1 MKKKE
6 LMKRLS
12 AIAMA
17 AMMTVTMIPSNAFA
31 ADIDFSDGG
40 QETIEVQADTDEEAD
55 AGFSAQN
62 EESENAENLTIGDA
76 SQDEISDTE
85 VFSVEEDENA
95 SDSDDIAAFS
105 DAESDTDS
113 DAEAKAAAEAWLKE
127 NYVNDDDA
135 AAKKIITNGGTGV
148 VKSNE
153 GKTYTIGLKTNGN
166 GSDITSIGFRK
177 LTKPYLSG
185 WYFDEAASEW
195 LNVKT
200 TPSNTRS
207 VSMKERPTA
216 AQGDQSFNATLRLFA
231 TGTAASVINDEAAAD
246 AAALAEQ
253 EFTITIKAA
262 EPNYTM
268 TVKVVDADDNSDL
281 TTDGKTT
288 VKLEKNWTAVSP
300 ETDGS
305 YKMEKGA
312 EYTLTV
318 TRDGYI
324 DYKDSYFTFNPEE
337 ENTVKTVQL
346 KKKIIRNISFN
357 VTDKATRNPIT
368 GSAVKVYKDGDWN
381 SIKAEDD
388 GSYKLV
394 NGVTYNY
401 TIEATNYKTVNS
413 SITPDANKTIDIQME
428 KDISKYNVTFKPVDF
443 KGADIANAK
452 ISVTYEE
459 EDDYGYGDTETIAV
473 TPKDGVYTLDK
484 NTTYDYTI
492 EADGYKKVTGSYKPS
507 GDEENITVPVLMGAA
522 NVSEADQATVEAV
535 KKQFGKEYTLRPKFA
550 SCKNICDF
558 VKTKIAKYDIAGA
571 SDVNVYVASTDTPDV
586 IATGG
591 TINYNKADTPSSS
604 LSGINSTNVSLVYIF
619 ELNGAFVKSGESRAT
634 IGWDCDHYNA
644 KMSAEKDAL
653 TWDTIKGDNTDI
665 GDVKSALTLPQCM
678 TNSARTAWSEITW
691 SSSEPDVISLKEP
704 EINAII
710 NPVTGEI
717 HAPAVDTEVT
727 LTAIFT
733 ANDTLLNSNVESVND
748 FATYRKTFT
757 VTVKG
762 TGETGA
768 TEEELQKILNK
779 YYTAD
784 RIIDFNT
791 KEAIDLSNCKSDLQ
805 LPRYTRIKDENQN
818 YVFENKE
825 ITVTSDTDAIQI
837 NGYAAYLDRFT
848 SDNDVAGHLTVTFTR
863 GGVSVSKQIA
873 VTIKAITDAEK
884 QAELDMMKAAKDN
897 YFAGINDGQN
907 ADKDSVKE
915 NLHAFQEM
923 ILDENGQ
930 PKWIYN
936 VDNKTGEG
944 IVADDQFDDPWIME
958 GAGYN
963 KFKSSNN
970 AVITHENLL
979 VTRREDDT
987 QIKISSVLSSERYGK
1002 FAEKHPENEFLKQ
1015 VYKQP
1020 VEVVVTVKGT
1030 KEALASLPERI
1041 TEAKELAA
1049 GIVEGTEPGQ
1059 YKEGTKAAI
1068 EAAIKEAE
1076 DANAQTEEAASAV
1089 LLKLNEAV
1097 KAAKDAQNVTTAT
1110 ITVRSYETAEADAEI
1125 RTFEV
1130 TSGDAEK
1137 YGYEKPEA
1145 KRNQVTITDALYK
1158 LHAEMY
1164 GEQFAENPEAYLEIG
1179 GNGWINRIFKIQ
1191 GAAVGTLVNNRFG
1204 GTTNEEV
1211 LKNGDEL
1218 GVFLLADTAKYSD
1231 KYLYFQ
1237 NVPEKVVTEQAFTIN
1252 FRDTDMWGTDEAAAG
1267 CTVEMK
1273 NLDTNKTTEAI
1284 TDKDGNVT
1292 LSADQAGS
1300 YQITVTKTPYTYF
1313 VAPTAVVQVEAHSH
1327 NFVWNTTAKATV
1339 FAPEKQQGTCA
1350 VCGKTTTRDYGTKL
1364 AATIKLNAKSIKLQ
1378 KKQTTKKIK
1387 VTMANGDS
1395 IKSWKSS
1402 NKKIVT
1408 VNKKGVIKAGKK
1420 NGTAKITVTLAS
1432 GKKATLKVKVQSP
1445 RVNTT
1450 KIKGLKSKVSLKKGE
1465 KLTLKPAI
1473 SPLTSQDKVTYTS
1486 SNKKVAT
1493 VSKKGVITAKKKGTV
1508 KITVKSGKKSYT
1520 VKVKVK

>member
-6 LMKRLS
+6 LMKRMS
-12 AIAMA
+12 AVAMA

-40 QETIEVQADTDEEAD
+40 QDAIEVQADTDEEAD
-55 AGFSAQN
+55 AELSVQN
-62 EESENAENLTIGDA
+62 EESADAENLTIGDA

-85 VFSVEEDENA
+85 VFSVEEDENV

-105 DAESDTDS
+105 DAESDTYS
-113 DAEAKAAAEAWLKE
+113 DAEAKAAAKKWLEE
-127 NYVNDDDA
+127 NYISGSKKLISNG
-135 AAKKIITNGGTGV
+135 AKSADGLSYTMDL
-148 VKSNE
+148 KSSR
-153 GKTYTIGLKTNGN
+153 
-166 GSDITSIGFRK
+166 GSNITSIAFSKFTGGKYF
-177 LTKPYLSG
+177 PYISG
-185 WYFDEAASEW
+185 WYIDSSCEW
-195 LNVKT
+195 LKIDK
-200 TPSNTRS
+200 TPSKTGSISIVN
-207 VSMKERPTA
+207 RPTA
-216 AQGDQSFNATLRLFA
+216 AQGDQSFKAKLRVFA
-231 TGTAASVINDEAAAD
+231 DGTSADTINDEAAAD

-357 VTDKATRNPIT
+357 VTDKATGNPIT
-368 GSAVKVYKDGDWN
+368 GSAVTVIKDGDWN

-401 TIEATNYKTVNS
+401 TIEATNYRKVNG
-413 SITPDANKTIDIQME
+413 SITPDANKTIDIKME
-428 KDISKYNVTFKPVDF
+428 KDISEYQVTFKPVDF
-443 KGADIANAK
+443 KGTDIAGATLT
-452 ISVTYEE
+452 VTYEE
-459 EDDYGYGDTETIAV
+459 EDDYGDPEPV
-473 TPKDGVYTLDK
+473 TVIPENGVYTLDK
-484 NTTYDYTI
+484 NTTYTYTVK
-492 EADGYKKVTGSYKPS
+492 ADGYKDVTGTYKPS
-507 GDEENITVPVLMGAA
+507 GDEETIVVPVLMGAA
-522 NVSEADQATVEAV
+522 DVSADDQATVDAV
-535 KKQFGKEYTLRPKFA
+535 KTQFDKDYTLRPNYA
-550 SCKNICDF
+550 QDKNICEF
-558 VKTKIAKYDIAGA
+558 VKNKISKYNVANADK
-571 SDVNVYVASTDTPDV
+571 VNVYVASTEMPDV
-586 IATGG
+586 VAADG
-591 TINYNKADTPSSS
+591 TIHYIKADT
-604 LSGINSTNVSLVYIF
+604 LNTVTKINSKNVSLVYIF
-619 ELNGAFVKSGESRAT
+619 ELNGAYVKSESSTAT
-634 IGWDCDHYNA
+634 IGWDREHFNS
-644 KMSAEKDAL
+644 KMSGEKDVL
-653 TWDTIKGDNTDI
+653 TWDKIKGENTDSA
-665 GDVKSALTLPQCM
+665 DVKTYLTLPRCLS
-678 TNSARTAWSEITW
+678 TNANGAWSEISWT
-691 SSSEPDVISLKEP
+691 SSNEKVISIEK
-704 EINAII
+704 
-710 NPVTGEI
+710 TGWDSLIDPKKGVI
-717 HAPAVDTEVT
+717 HIPSVDTEVT
-727 LTAIFT
+727 LTATFV
-733 ANDTLLNSNVESVND
+733 ANDNVINTRVEKVAD
-748 FATYRKTFT
+748 FTTYTKTFT

-762 TGETGA
+762 NGETGA
-768 TEEELQKILNK
+768 TEAELQSILNK

-784 RIIDFNT
+784 QISDLNT
-791 KEAIDLSNCKSDLQ
+791 KVAVDLTNCKSDLQ
-805 LPRYTRIKDENQN
+805 LPRYTRIKDDKDE
-818 YVFENKE
+818 YVFNNKE

-848 SDNDVAGHLTVTFTR
+848 SDKDVTGNLIVTFTR
-863 GGVSVSKQIA
+863 DDVSVSKNIS

-907 ADKDSVKE
+907 ADKDSVKK

-944 IVADDQFDDPWIME
+944 IVADEQFDDPWIME

-963 KFKSSNN
+963 KFKSSNS

-1002 FAEKHPENEFLKQ
+1002 FAEKHPENEFLQQ

-1030 KEALASLPERI
+1030 KEALASLPDRI
-1041 TEAKELAA
+1041 KEAKEFAA
-1049 GIVEGTEPGQ
+1049 NIVEGTEPGQ
-1059 YKEGTKAAI
+1059 YKEGTKAAL

-1076 DANAQTEEAASAV
+1076 DANATTEEGAAKV
-1089 LLKLNEAV
+1089 LLKLNEAI
-1097 KAAKDAQNVTTAT
+1097 KEAKDAQNVNTAT
-1110 ITVRSYETAEADAEI
+1110 ITVRTHLASDPNGEL
-1125 RTFEV
+1125 RTVEV
-1130 TSGDAEK
+1130 TSNDAAK
-1137 YGYEKPEA
+1137 YGYEKPETV
-1145 KRNQVTITDALYK
+1145 RNQVTITDALYK

-1450 KIKGLKSKVSLKKGE
+1450 KIKGLKSKVTLKKGE

>member
-6 LMKRLS
+6 LMKRMS
-12 AIAMA
+12 AVAMA

-31 ADIDFSDGG
+31 ADIEFSDGG
-40 QETIEVQADTDEEAD
+40 QDAIEVQADTDEEAD
-55 AGFSAQN
+55 AELSVQN
-62 EESENAENLTIGDA
+62 EESDDAENLTIGDA

-105 DAESDTDS
+105 DAESDTAS
-113 DAEAKAAAEAWLKE
+113 DAEAKAAAKKWLEE
-127 NYVNDDDA
+127 NYISGSKKLISNG
-135 AAKKIITNGGTGV
+135 AKSADGLSYTMDL
-148 VKSNE
+148 KSSR
-153 GKTYTIGLKTNGN
+153 
-166 GSDITSIGFRK
+166 GSNITSIAFSRFTGGKYF
-177 LTKPYLSG
+177 PYISG
-185 WYFDEAASEW
+185 WYIDSSCEW
-195 LNVKT
+195 LKIDK
-200 TPSNTRS
+200 TPSKTGSISIVN
-207 VSMKERPTA
+207 RPTA
-216 AQGDQSFNATLRLFA
+216 AQGDQSFKAKLRVFA
-231 TGTAASVINDEAAAD
+231 DGTSADTINDEAAAD

-401 TIEATNYKTVNS
+401 TIEATNYKTVNG

-535 KKQFGKEYTLRPKFA
+535 KKQFDKEYTLRPKFA

-1059 YKEGTKAAI
+1059 YKEGTKAAL

-1164 GEQFAENPEAYLEIG
+1164 GEQFAKNPEAYLEIG
-1179 GNGWINRIFKIQ
+1179 SNGWINRIFKIQ

-1204 GTTNEEV
+1204 GTTNEKV

-1218 GVFLLADTAKYSD
+1218 GVFLYKDTTRWSD
-1231 KYLYFQ
+1231 MYLYFE
-1237 NVPEKVVTEQAFTIN
+1237 NVPEKVVTEKLFTV
-1252 FRDTDMWGTDEAAAG
+1252 TVKAAAYEG
-1267 CTVEMK
+1267 DKPVSACIVEMK
-1273 NLDTNKTTEAI
+1273 NQDTGKTITAV
-1284 TDKDGNVT
+1284 TDKNGKVI
-1292 LSADQAGS
+1292 LSADQAGT
-1300 YQITVTKTPYTYF
+1300 YQLTVTKASYDYF
-1313 VAPTAVVQVEAHSH
+1313 IAPKATVQVEAHSH

-1450 KIKGLKSKVSLKKGE
+1450 KIKGLKSKVTLKKGE

-1473 SPLTSQDKVTYTS
+1473 RPLTSQDKVTYTS

>member
-6 LMKRLS
+6 LMKRMS
-12 AIAMA
+12 AVAMA

-31 ADIDFSDGG
+31 ADIEFSDGG
-40 QETIEVQADTDEEAD
+40 QDAIEVQADTDEEAD
-55 AGFSAQN
+55 AELSVQN
-62 EESENAENLTIGDA
+62 EESDDAENLTIGDA

-105 DAESDTDS
+105 DAESDTAS
-113 DAEAKAAAEAWLKE
+113 DAEAKAAAKKWLEE
-127 NYVNDDDA
+127 NYISGSKKLISNG
-135 AAKKIITNGGTGV
+135 AKSADGLSYTMDL
-148 VKSNE
+148 KSSR
-153 GKTYTIGLKTNGN
+153 
-166 GSDITSIGFRK
+166 GSNITSIAFSRFTGGKYF
-177 LTKPYLSG
+177 PYISG
-185 WYFDEAASEW
+185 WYIDSSCEW
-195 LNVKT
+195 LKIDK
-200 TPSNTRS
+200 TPSKTGSISIVN
-207 VSMKERPTA
+207 RPTA
-216 AQGDQSFNATLRLFA
+216 AQGDQSFKAKLRVFA
-231 TGTAASVINDEAAAD
+231 DGTSADTINDEAAAD

-268 TVKVVDADDNSDL
+268 TVKVVDADDNTIDL
-281 TTDGKTT
+281 TADATIELIDENWDKIS
-288 VKLEKNWTAVSP
+288 LE
-300 ETDGS
+300 DGS
-305 YKMEKGA
+305 YKMKKGVK
-312 EYTLTV
+312 YTLTV
-318 TRDGYI
+318 TRDGYL
-324 DYKDSYFTFNPEE
+324 DYKDSYFTFDPTE
-337 ENTVKTVQL
+337 ENTVRTVQL
-346 KKKIIRNISFN
+346 QKKIIRNISFN
-357 VTDKATRNPIT
+357 VTDKATGNPIT
-368 GSAVKVYKDGDWN
+368 GSTVTVKKAGDYLN
-381 SIKAEDD
+381 TIKAEAD

-401 TIEATNYKTVNS
+401 TIDATNYKTVNG
-413 SITPDANKTIDIQME
+413 SITPDTDKAVDITME

-459 EDDYGYGDTETIAV
+459 EDDYGYGGTETI

-492 EADGYKKVTGSYKPS
+492 EAKGYKKATGSYKPS
-507 GDEENITVPVLMGAA
+507 GDEENITVPVLMGAT

-535 KKQFGKEYTLRPKFA
+535 KKQFEKEYTLRPKFV
-550 SCKNICDF
+550 SCKNIREY
-558 VKTKIAKYDIAGA
+558 VKSKIEKYNIEGA
-571 SDVNVYVASTDTPDV
+571 SGVNVYVASTDTPDV
-586 IATGG
+586 IAADG
-591 TINYNKADTPSSS
+591 TINYNKADTPNSSF
-604 LSGINSTNVSLVYIF
+604 SGINSTNVSLVYIF
-619 ELNGAFVKSGESRAT
+619 ELNGAFVKSEERRAT

-644 KMSAEKDAL
+644 KMSAEKDTL
-653 TWDTIKGDNTDI
+653 TWDTIKGENTDSS
-665 GDVKSALTLPQCM
+665 DVKSALTLPQCI
-678 TNSARTAWSEITW
+678 TGNARTAWSEIAW
-691 SSSEPDVISLKEP
+691 SSSAPDVISLQKP
-704 EINAII
+704 DIDAINH
-710 NPVTGEI
+710 PMTGTV
-717 HAPAVDTEVT
+717 HAPTVDTEVT
-727 LTAIFT
+727 LTATFT
-733 ANDTLLNSNVESVND
+733 ANDILLNSNVESVND
-748 FATYRKTFT
+748 FAAYTKTFT

-907 ADKDSVKE
+907 ADKDSVKK

-944 IVADDQFDDPWIME
+944 IVADAQFDDPWIME

-1030 KEALASLPERI
+1030 KEALASLPDRI
-1041 TEAKELAA
+1041 KEAKEFAA
-1049 GIVEGTEPGQ
+1049 NIVEGTEPGQ
-1059 YKEGTKAAI
+1059 YKEGTKAAL
-1068 EAAIKEAE
+1068 EAAIAEAE
-1076 DANAQTEEAASAV
+1076 AANATTEEGAAKV
-1089 LLKLNEAV
+1089 LLKLNEAI
-1097 KAAKDAQNVTTAT
+1097 KEAKDAQNVNTAT
-1110 ITVRSYETAEADAEI
+1110 ITVRTHLASDPNGEL
-1125 RTFEV
+1125 RTVEV
-1130 TSGDAEK
+1130 TSKDAEK
-1137 YGYEKPEA
+1137 YGYEKPETV
-1145 KRNQVTITDALYK
+1145 RNQVTITDALYK

>member
-6 LMKRLS
+6 LMKRMS
-12 AIAMA
+12 AVAMA

-31 ADIDFSDGG
+31 ADIEFSDGG
-40 QETIEVQADTDEEAD
+40 QDAIEVQADTDEEAD
-55 AGFSAQN
+55 AELSVQN
-62 EESENAENLTIGDA
+62 EESDDAENLTIGDA

-105 DAESDTDS
+105 DAESDTAS
-113 DAEAKAAAEAWLKE
+113 DAEAKAAAKKWLEE
-127 NYVNDDDA
+127 NYISGSKKLISNG
-135 AAKKIITNGGTGV
+135 AKSADGLSYTMDL
-148 VKSNE
+148 KSSR
-153 GKTYTIGLKTNGN
+153 
-166 GSDITSIGFRK
+166 GSNITSIAFSRFTGGKYF
-177 LTKPYLSG
+177 PYISG
-185 WYFDEAASEW
+185 WYIDSSCEW
-195 LNVKT
+195 LKIDK
-200 TPSNTRS
+200 TPSKTGSISIVN
-207 VSMKERPTA
+207 RPTA
-216 AQGDQSFNATLRLFA
+216 AQGDQSFKAKLRVFA
-231 TGTAASVINDEAAAD
+231 DGTSADTINDEAAAD

-268 TVKVVDADDNSDL
+268 TVKVVDADDNTIDL
-281 TTDGKTT
+281 TADATIELIDENWDKIS
-288 VKLEKNWTAVSP
+288 LE
-300 ETDGS
+300 DGS
-305 YKMEKGA
+305 YKMKKGVK
-312 EYTLTV
+312 YTLTV
-318 TRDGYI
+318 TRDGYL
-324 DYKDSYFTFNPEE
+324 DYKDSYFTFDPTE
-337 ENTVKTVQL
+337 ENTVRTVQL
-346 KKKIIRNISFN
+346 QKKIIRNISFN
-357 VTDKATRNPIT
+357 VTDKATGNPIT
-368 GSAVKVYKDGDWN
+368 GSTVTVKKAGDYLN
-381 SIKAEDD
+381 TIKAEAD

-401 TIEATNYKTVNS
+401 TIDATNYKTVNG
-413 SITPDANKTIDIQME
+413 SITPDTDKAVDITME

-459 EDDYGYGDTETIAV
+459 EDDYGYGGTETI

-492 EADGYKKVTGSYKPS
+492 EAKGYKKATGSYKPS
-507 GDEENITVPVLMGAA
+507 GDEENITVPVLMGAT

-535 KKQFGKEYTLRPKFA
+535 KKQFEKEYTLRPKFV
-550 SCKNICDF
+550 SCKNIREY
-558 VKTKIAKYDIAGA
+558 VKSKIEKYNIEGA
-571 SDVNVYVASTDTPDV
+571 SGVNVYVASTDTPDV
-586 IATGG
+586 IAADG

-619 ELNGAFVKSGESRAT
+619 ELNGAFVKSEERRAT

-644 KMSAEKDAL
+644 KMSAEKDTL
-653 TWDTIKGDNTDI
+653 TWDTIKGENTDSS
-665 GDVKSALTLPQCM
+665 DVKSALTLPQCI
-678 TNSARTAWSEITW
+678 TGNARTAWSEIAW
-691 SSSEPDVISLKEP
+691 SSSAPDVISLQKP
-704 EINAII
+704 DIDAINH
-710 NPVTGEI
+710 PMTGTV
-717 HAPAVDTEVT
+717 HAPTVDTEVT
-727 LTAIFT
+727 LTATFT
-733 ANDTLLNSNVESVND
+733 ANDILLNSNVESVND
-748 FATYRKTFT
+748 FAAYTKTFT

-944 IVADDQFDDPWIME
+944 IVADAQFDDPWIME

-1030 KEALASLPERI
+1030 KEALASLPDRI
-1041 TEAKELAA
+1041 KEAKEFAA
-1049 GIVEGTEPGQ
+1049 NIVEGTEPGQ
-1059 YKEGTKAAI
+1059 YKEGTKAAL
-1068 EAAIKEAE
+1068 EAAIAEAE
-1076 DANAQTEEAASAV
+1076 AANATTEEGAAKV
-1089 LLKLNEAV
+1089 LLKLNEAI
-1097 KAAKDAQNVTTAT
+1097 KEAKDAQNVNTAT
-1110 ITVRSYETAEADAEI
+1110 ITVRTHLASDPNGEL
-1125 RTFEV
+1125 RTVEV
-1130 TSGDAEK
+1130 TSKDAEK
-1137 YGYEKPEA
+1137 YGYEKPETV
-1145 KRNQVTITDALYK
+1145 RNQVTITDALYK

>member
-6 LMKRLS
+6 LMKRMS
-12 AIAMA
+12 AVAMA

-31 ADIDFSDGG
+31 ADIEFSDGG
-40 QETIEVQADTDEEAD
+40 QDAIEVQADTDEEAD
-55 AGFSAQN
+55 AELSVQN
-62 EESENAENLTIGDA
+62 EESDDAENLTIGDA

-105 DAESDTDS
+105 DAESDTAS
-113 DAEAKAAAEAWLKE
+113 DAEAKAAAKKWLEE
-127 NYVNDDDA
+127 NYISGSKKLISNG
-135 AAKKIITNGGTGV
+135 AKSADGLSYTMDL
-148 VKSNE
+148 KSSR
-153 GKTYTIGLKTNGN
+153 
-166 GSDITSIGFRK
+166 GSNITSIAFSRFTGGKYF
-177 LTKPYLSG
+177 PYISG
-185 WYFDEAASEW
+185 WYIDSSCEW
-195 LNVKT
+195 LKIDK
-200 TPSNTRS
+200 TPSKTGSISIVN
-207 VSMKERPTA
+207 RPTA
-216 AQGDQSFNATLRLFA
+216 AQGDQSFKAKLRVFA
-231 TGTAASVINDEAAAD
+231 DGTSADTINDEAAAD

-268 TVKVVDADDNSDL
+268 TVKVVDADDNTIDL
-281 TTDGKTT
+281 TADATIELIDENWDKIS
-288 VKLEKNWTAVSP
+288 LE
-300 ETDGS
+300 DGS
-305 YKMEKGA
+305 YKMKKGVK
-312 EYTLTV
+312 YTLTV
-318 TRDGYI
+318 TRDGYL
-324 DYKDSYFTFNPEE
+324 DYKDSYFTFDPTE
-337 ENTVKTVQL
+337 ENTVRTVQL
-346 KKKIIRNISFN
+346 QKKIIRNISFN
-357 VTDKATRNPIT
+357 VTDKATGNPIT
-368 GSAVKVYKDGDWN
+368 GSTVTVKKAGDYLN
-381 SIKAEDD
+381 TIKAEAD

-401 TIEATNYKTVNS
+401 TIDATNYKTVNG
-413 SITPDANKTIDIQME
+413 SITPDTDKAVDITME

-459 EDDYGYGDTETIAV
+459 EDDYGYGGTETI

-492 EADGYKKVTGSYKPS
+492 EAKGYKKATGSYKPS
-507 GDEENITVPVLMGAA
+507 GDEENITVPVLMGAT

-535 KKQFGKEYTLRPKFA
+535 KKQFEKEYTLRPKFV
-550 SCKNICDF
+550 SCKNIREY
-558 VKTKIAKYDIAGA
+558 VKSKIEKYNIEGA
-571 SDVNVYVASTDTPDV
+571 SGVNVYVASTDTPDV
-586 IATGG
+586 IAADG
-591 TINYNKADTPSSS
+591 TINYNKADTPNSSF
-604 LSGINSTNVSLVYIF
+604 SGINSTNVSLVYIF
-619 ELNGAFVKSGESRAT
+619 ELNGAFVKSEERRAT

-644 KMSAEKDAL
+644 KMSAEKDTL
-653 TWDTIKGDNTDI
+653 TWDTIKGENTDSS
-665 GDVKSALTLPQCM
+665 DVKSALTLPQCI
-678 TNSARTAWSEITW
+678 TGNARTAWSEIAW
-691 SSSEPDVISLKEP
+691 SSSAPDVISLQKP
-704 EINAII
+704 DIDAINH
-710 NPVTGEI
+710 PMTGTV
-717 HAPAVDTEVT
+717 HAPTVDTEVT
-727 LTAIFT
+727 LTATFT
-733 ANDTLLNSNVESVND
+733 ANDILLNSNVESVND
-748 FATYRKTFT
+748 FAAYTKTFT

-944 IVADDQFDDPWIME
+944 IVADAQFDDPWIME

-1030 KEALASLPERI
+1030 KEALASLPDRI
-1041 TEAKELAA
+1041 KEAKEFAA
-1049 GIVEGTEPGQ
+1049 NIVEGTEPGQ
-1059 YKEGTKAAI
+1059 YKEGTKAAL
-1068 EAAIKEAE
+1068 EAAIAEAE
-1076 DANAQTEEAASAV
+1076 AANATTEEGAAKV
-1089 LLKLNEAV
+1089 LLKLNEAI
-1097 KAAKDAQNVTTAT
+1097 KEAKDAQNVNTAT
-1110 ITVRSYETAEADAEI
+1110 ITVRTHLASDPNGEL
-1125 RTFEV
+1125 RTVEV
-1130 TSGDAEK
+1130 TSKDAEK
-1137 YGYEKPEA
+1137 YGYEKPETV
-1145 KRNQVTITDALYK
+1145 RNQVTITDALYK

>member
-6 LMKRLS
+6 LMKRMS
-12 AIAMA
+12 AVAMA

-40 QETIEVQADTDEEAD
+40 QDAIEVQADTDEEAD
-55 AGFSAQN
+55 AELSVQN
-62 EESENAENLTIGDA
+62 EESDDAENLTIGDA

-113 DAEAKAAAEAWLKE
+113 DAEAKAAAKKWLEE
-127 NYVNDDDA
+127 NYISGSKKLISNG
-135 AAKKIITNGGTGV
+135 AKSADGLSYTMDL
-148 VKSNE
+148 KSSR
-153 GKTYTIGLKTNGN
+153 
-166 GSDITSIGFRK
+166 GSNITSIAFSRFTGGKYF
-177 LTKPYLSG
+177 PYISG
-185 WYFDEAASEW
+185 WYIDSSCEW
-195 LNVKT
+195 LKIDK
-200 TPSNTRS
+200 TPSKTGSISIVN
-207 VSMKERPTA
+207 RPTA
-216 AQGDQSFNATLRLFA
+216 AQGDQSFKAKLRVFA
-231 TGTAASVINDEAAAD
+231 DGTSADTINDEAAAA

-324 DYKDSYFTFNPEE
+324 DYKDSYFTFDPTE
-337 ENTVKTVQL
+337 ENTVRTVQL
-346 KKKIIRNISFN
+346 QKKIIRNISFN
-357 VTDKATRNPIT
+357 VTDKATGNPIT
-368 GSAVKVYKDGDWN
+368 GSAVTVIKDGDWN

-401 TIEATNYKTVNS
+401 TIEATNYKKVNG
-413 SITPDANKTIDIQME
+413 SITPDANKTIDIKME
-428 KDISKYNVTFKPVDF
+428 KDISEYQVTFKPVDF
-443 KGADIANAK
+443 KGADIAGATLT
-452 ISVTYEE
+452 VTYEE
-459 EDDYGYGDTETIAV
+459 EDDYGDPEPV
-473 TPKDGVYTLDK
+473 TVIPENGVYTLDK
-484 NTTYDYTI
+484 NTTYTYTVK
-492 EADGYKKVTGSYKPS
+492 ADGYKKVTGSYKPS

-535 KKQFGKEYTLRPKFA
+535 KKQFDKEYTLRPKFA
-550 SCKNICDF
+550 SCKNIRDF
-558 VKTKIAKYDIAGA
+558 VKTKIAKYDIAGV

-586 IATGG
+586 IATDG
-591 TINYNKADTPSSS
+591 TINYNKADTPN
-604 LSGINSTNVSLVYIF
+604 LSFSGVNSTNVSLVYIF

-653 TWDTIKGDNTDI
+653 TWDTIKGENTDSS
-665 GDVKSALTLPQCM
+665 DVKSALTLPQCI
-678 TNSARTAWSEITW
+678 TGNARTAWSEITW

-848 SDNDVAGHLTVTFTR
+848 SDNDVTGHLTVTFTR

-1002 FAEKHPENEFLKQ
+1002 FAEKHPENEFLQQ

-1030 KEALASLPERI
+1030 KEALASLPDRI
-1041 TEAKELAA
+1041 KEAKEFAA
-1049 GIVEGTEPGQ
+1049 NIVEGTEPGQ
-1059 YKEGTKAAI
+1059 YKEGTKAAL

-1076 DANAQTEEAASAV
+1076 DANATTEEGAAKV
-1089 LLKLNEAV
+1089 LLKLNEAI
-1097 KAAKDAQNVTTAT
+1097 KEAKDAQNVNTAT
-1110 ITVRSYETAEADAEI
+1110 ITVRTHLASDPNGEL
-1125 RTFEV
+1125 RTVEV
-1130 TSGDAEK
+1130 TSNDAAK
-1137 YGYEKPEA
+1137 YGYEKPETV
-1145 KRNQVTITDALYK
+1145 RNQVTITDALYK

-1420 NGTAKITVTLAS
+1420 NGTARITVTLAS
-1432 GKKATLKVKVQSP
+1432 GKKATLKVKVQSA

-1473 SPLTSQDKVTYTS
+1473 RPLTSQDKVTYTS

>member
-55 AGFSAQN
+55 AELSVQN
-62 EESENAENLTIGDA
+62 EESDDAENLTIGDA

-105 DAESDTDS
+105 DAESDTAS
-113 DAEAKAAAEAWLKE
+113 DAEAKAAAKKWLEE
-127 NYVNDDDA
+127 NYISGSKKLISNG
-135 AAKKIITNGGTGV
+135 AKSADGLSYTMDL
-148 VKSNE
+148 KSSR
-153 GKTYTIGLKTNGN
+153 
-166 GSDITSIGFRK
+166 GSNITSIAFSKFTGGKYF
-177 LTKPYLSG
+177 PYISG
-185 WYFDEAASEW
+185 WYIDSSCEW
-195 LNVKT
+195 LKIDK
-200 TPSNTRS
+200 TPSKTGSISIVN
-207 VSMKERPTA
+207 RPTA
-216 AQGDQSFNATLRLFA
+216 AQGDQSFKAKLRVFA
-231 TGTAASVINDEAAAD
+231 DGTSADTINDEAAAD

-357 VTDKATRNPIT
+357 VTDKATGNPIT
-368 GSAVKVYKDGDWN
+368 GSAVTVIKDGDWN

-401 TIEATNYKTVNS
+401 TIEATNYKKVNG
-413 SITPDANKTIDIQME
+413 SITPDANKTIDIKME
-428 KDISKYNVTFKPVDF
+428 KDISEYQVTFKPVDF
-443 KGADIANAK
+443 KGADIAGATLT
-452 ISVTYEE
+452 VTYEE
-459 EDDYGYGDTETIAV
+459 EDDYGDPEPV
-473 TPKDGVYTLDK
+473 TVIPENGVYTLDK
-484 NTTYDYTI
+484 NTTYTYTVK
-492 EADGYKKVTGSYKPS
+492 ADGYKDVTGTYKPS
-507 GDEENITVPVLMGAA
+507 GDEETIVVPVLMGAA
-522 NVSEADQATVEAV
+522 DVSADDQATVDAV
-535 KKQFGKEYTLRPKFA
+535 KTQFDKEYTLRPKFA
-550 SCKNICDF
+550 SCKNIRDF
-558 VKTKIAKYDIAGA
+558 VKTKIAKYDIAGV

-653 TWDTIKGDNTDI
+653 TWDTIKGENTDSS
-665 GDVKSALTLPQCM
+665 DVKSALTLPQCI
-678 TNSARTAWSEITW
+678 TGNARTAWSEITW

-784 RIIDFNT
+784 RIIDLNT

-805 LPRYTRIKDENQN
+805 LPRYTKIKDENQN

-848 SDNDVAGHLTVTFTR
+848 SDNDVTGHLTVTFTR

-1030 KEALASLPERI
+1030 KEALASLPDRI
-1041 TEAKELAA
+1041 KEAKEFAA
-1049 GIVEGTEPGQ
+1049 NIVEGTEPGQ
-1059 YKEGTKAAI
+1059 YKEGTKAAL
-1068 EAAIKEAE
+1068 EAAIAEAE
-1076 DANAQTEEAASAV
+1076 AANATTEEGAAKV
-1089 LLKLNEAV
+1089 LLKLNEAI
-1097 KAAKDAQNVTTAT
+1097 KEAKDAQNVNTAT
-1110 ITVRSYETAEADAEI
+1110 ITVRTHLASDPNGEL
-1125 RTFEV
+1125 RTVEV
-1130 TSGDAEK
+1130 TSKDAEK
-1137 YGYEKPEA
+1137 YGYEKPETV
-1145 KRNQVTITDALYK
+1145 RNQVTITDALYK

>member
-6 LMKRLS
+6 LMKRMS

-31 ADIDFSDGG
+31 ADMDFSDGG
-40 QETIEVQADTDEEAD
+40 QETIEVQADEEENAEI
-55 AGFSAQN
+55 SVQN
-62 EESENAENLTIGDA
+62 EESDDAENLTIGDA

-113 DAEAKAAAEAWLKE
+113 DAEAKAAAKKWLEE
-127 NYVNDDDA
+127 NYISGSKKLISNG
-135 AAKKIITNGGTGV
+135 AKSADGLSYTMDL
-148 VKSNE
+148 KSSR
-153 GKTYTIGLKTNGN
+153 
-166 GSDITSIGFRK
+166 GSNITSIAFSRFTGGKYF
-177 LTKPYLSG
+177 PYISG
-185 WYFDEAASEW
+185 WYIDSSCEW
-195 LNVKT
+195 LKIDK
-200 TPSNTRS
+200 TPSKTGSISIVN
-207 VSMKERPTA
+207 RPTA
-216 AQGDQSFNATLRLFA
+216 AQGDQSFKAKLRVFA
-231 TGTAASVINDEAAAD
+231 DGTSADTINDEAAAA

-324 DYKDSYFTFNPEE
+324 DYKDSYFTFDPTE
-337 ENTVKTVQL
+337 ENTVRTVQL
-346 KKKIIRNISFN
+346 QKKIIRNISFN
-357 VTDKATRNPIT
+357 VTDKATGNPIT
-368 GSAVKVYKDGDWN
+368 GSAVTVKKDGDWN

-401 TIEATNYKTVNS
+401 TIEATNYKTVNG

-459 EDDYGYGDTETIAV
+459 EDYFGDTDTITV
-473 TPKDGVYTLDK
+473 TAKDGVYTLDK

-492 EADGYKKVTGSYKPS
+492 EADGYKKATGSYQPS
-507 GDEENITVPVLMGAA
+507 GDEENITVPVLMGAE
-522 NVSEADQATVEAV
+522 NVSETDQATVEAV
-535 KKQFGKEYTLRPKFA
+535 KKQFDKEYTLRPKFA
-550 SCKNICDF
+550 SCKNIRDF
-558 VKTKIAKYDIAGA
+558 VKTKIAKYDIAGV

-586 IATGG
+586 IATDGI
-591 TINYNKADTPSSS
+591 INYNKADTPN
-604 LSGINSTNVSLVYIF
+604 LSFSGVNSTNVSLVYIF

-653 TWDTIKGDNTDI
+653 TWDTIKGENTDSS
-665 GDVKSALTLPQCM
+665 DVKSALTLPQCI
-678 TNSARTAWSEITW
+678 TGNARTAWSEITW

-784 RIIDFNT
+784 RIIDLNT

-848 SDNDVAGHLTVTFTR
+848 SDNDVTGHLTVTFTR

-907 ADKDSVKE
+907 VDKDSVKE

-963 KFKSSNN
+963 KFKSSNS

-987 QIKISSVLSSERYGK
+987 QIRISSVLSSERYGK
-1002 FAEKHPENEFLKQ
+1002 FAEKHPENEFLQQ

-1030 KEALASLPERI
+1030 KEALASLPDRI
-1041 TEAKELAA
+1041 KEAKEFAA
-1049 GIVEGTEPGQ
+1049 NIVEGTEPGQ
-1059 YKEGTKAAI
+1059 YKEGTKAAL

-1076 DANAQTEEAASAV
+1076 DANVTTEEGAAKV
-1089 LLKLNEAV
+1089 LLKLNEAI
-1097 KAAKDAQNVTTAT
+1097 KEAKDAQNVNTAT
-1110 ITVRSYETAEADAEI
+1110 ITVRTHLASDPNGEL
-1125 RTFEV
+1125 RTVEV
-1130 TSGDAEK
+1130 TSKDAEK
-1137 YGYEKPEA
+1137 YGYEKPETV
-1145 KRNQVTITDALYK
+1145 RNQVTITDALYK

-1164 GEQFAENPEAYLEIG
+1164 GEQFAENPEAYLEISSAG
-1179 GNGWINRIFKIQ
+1179 QISRIYKIQ
-1191 GAAVGTLVNNRFG
+1191 TTAVSTLVNNKFG
-1204 GTTNEEV
+1204 GAANDEI

-1218 GVFLLADTAKYSD
+1218 SVFMYTDTDKWSD
-1231 KYLYFQ
+1231 EYLYFQ
-1237 NVPEKVVTEQAFTIN
+1237 NVPEKVVTEKAFILALRAAN
-1252 FRDTDMWGTDEAAAG
+1252 VFGTDEAAAG

-1450 KIKGLKSKVSLKKGE
+1450 KIKGLKSKVILKKGE

>member
-6 LMKRLS
+6 LMKRMS
-12 AIAMA
+12 AVAMA

-40 QETIEVQADTDEEAD
+40 QDAIEVQADTDEEAD
-55 AGFSAQN
+55 AELSVQN
-62 EESENAENLTIGDA
+62 EESADAENLTIGDA

-85 VFSVEEDENA
+85 VFSVEEDENV

-113 DAEAKAAAEAWLKE
+113 DAEAKAAAKKWLEE
-127 NYVNDDDA
+127 NYISGSKKLISNG
-135 AAKKIITNGGTGV
+135 AKSADGLSYTMDL
-148 VKSNE
+148 KSSR
-153 GKTYTIGLKTNGN
+153 
-166 GSDITSIGFRK
+166 GSNITSIAFSKFTGGKYF
-177 LTKPYLSG
+177 PYISG
-185 WYFDEAASEW
+185 WYIDSSCEW
-195 LNVKT
+195 LKIDK
-200 TPSNTRS
+200 TPSKTGSISIVN
-207 VSMKERPTA
+207 RPTA
-216 AQGDQSFNATLRLFA
+216 AQGDQSFKAKLRVFA
-231 TGTAASVINDEAAAD
+231 DGTSADTINDEAAAD

-357 VTDKATRNPIT
+357 VTDKATGNPIT
-368 GSAVKVYKDGDWN
+368 GSAVTVIKDGDWN

-401 TIEATNYKTVNS
+401 TIEATNYRKVNG
-413 SITPDANKTIDIQME
+413 SITPDANKTIDIKME
-428 KDISKYNVTFKPVDF
+428 KDISEYQVTFKPVDF
-443 KGADIANAK
+443 KGADIAGATLT
-452 ISVTYEE
+452 VTYEE
-459 EDDYGYGDTETIAV
+459 EDDYGDPEPV
-473 TPKDGVYTLDK
+473 TVIPENGVYTLDK
-484 NTTYDYTI
+484 NTTYTYTVK
-492 EADGYKKVTGSYKPS
+492 ADGYKDVTGTYKPS
-507 GDEENITVPVLMGAA
+507 GDEETIVVPVLMGAA
-522 NVSEADQATVEAV
+522 DVSADDQATVDAV
-535 KKQFGKEYTLRPKFA
+535 KTQFDKEYTLRPKFA
-550 SCKNICDF
+550 SCKNIRDF
-558 VKTKIAKYDIAGA
+558 VKTKIAKYDIAGV

-586 IATGG
+586 IATDG
-591 TINYNKADTPSSS
+591 TINYNKADTPN
-604 LSGINSTNVSLVYIF
+604 LSFSGVNSTNVSLVYIF

-653 TWDTIKGDNTDI
+653 TWDTIKGENTDSN
-665 GDVKSALTLPQCM
+665 DVKSALTLPQCI
-678 TNSARTAWSEITW
+678 TGNARTAWSEITW

-848 SDNDVAGHLTVTFTR
+848 SDNDVTGHLTVTFTR

-873 VTIKAITDAEK
+873 VTVKAITDAEK
-884 QAELDMMKAAKDN
+884 QAELKMMQAAKEN

-907 ADKDSVKE
+907 TAKDSVIK
-915 NLHAFQEM
+915 NLHPFQEM
-923 ILDENGQ
+923 ILDENGN

-936 VDNKTGEG
+936 YDDRTGEG
-944 IVADDQFDDPWIME
+944 IIPDSQFTDTWIME

-963 KFKSSNN
+963 KFKSSNS

-1002 FAEKHPENEFLKQ
+1002 FAEKHPKNEFLQQ

-1030 KEALASLPERI
+1030 KEALASLPDRI
-1041 TEAKELAA
+1041 KEAKEFAA
-1049 GIVEGTEPGQ
+1049 NIVEGTEPGQ
-1059 YKEGTKAAI
+1059 YKEGTKAAL

-1164 GEQFAENPEAYLEIG
+1164 GEQFAKNPEAYLEIG
-1179 GNGWINRIFKIQ
+1179 SNGWINRIFKIQ

-1204 GTTNEEV
+1204 GTTNEKV

-1218 GVFLLADTAKYSD
+1218 GVFLYKDTTRWSD
-1231 KYLYFQ
+1231 MYLYFE
-1237 NVPEKVVTEQAFTIN
+1237 NVPEKVVTEKLFTV
-1252 FRDTDMWGTDEAAAG
+1252 TVKAAAYEG
-1267 CTVEMK
+1267 DKPVSACIVEMK
-1273 NLDTNKTTEAI
+1273 NQDTGKTITAV
-1284 TDKDGNVT
+1284 TDKNGKVI
-1292 LSADQAGS
+1292 LSADQAGT
-1300 YQITVTKTPYTYF
+1300 YQLTVTKASYDYF
-1313 VAPTAVVQVEAHSH
+1313 IAPKATVQVEAHSH

-1450 KIKGLKSKVSLKKGE
+1450 KIKGLKSKVTLKKGE

>member
-6 LMKRLS
+6 LMKRMS
-12 AIAMA
+12 AVAMA

-31 ADIDFSDGG
+31 ADIEFSDGG
-40 QETIEVQADTDEEAD
+40 QDAIEVQADTDEEAD
-55 AGFSAQN
+55 AELSVQN
-62 EESENAENLTIGDA
+62 EESDDAENLTIGDA

-113 DAEAKAAAEAWLKE
+113 DAEAKAAAKKWLEE
-127 NYVNDDDA
+127 NYISGSKKLISNG
-135 AAKKIITNGGTGV
+135 AKSADGLSYTMDL
-148 VKSNE
+148 KSSR
-153 GKTYTIGLKTNGN
+153 
-166 GSDITSIGFRK
+166 GSNITSIAFSRFTGGKYF
-177 LTKPYLSG
+177 PYISG
-185 WYFDEAASEW
+185 WYIDSSCEW
-195 LNVKT
+195 LKIDK
-200 TPSNTRS
+200 TPSKTGSISIVN
-207 VSMKERPTA
+207 RPTA
-216 AQGDQSFNATLRLFA
+216 AQGDQSFKAKLRVFA
-231 TGTAASVINDEAAAD
+231 DGTSADTINDEKAAAE
-246 AAALAEQ
+246 AALAEQ

-324 DYKDSYFTFNPEE
+324 DYKDSYFTFDPTE
-337 ENTVKTVQL
+337 ENTVRTVQL
-346 KKKIIRNISFN
+346 QKKIIRNIRFN
-357 VTDKATRNPIT
+357 VTDKATGNPIT
-368 GSAVKVYKDGDWN
+368 GSTVTVKKDGDWN

-401 TIEATNYKTVNS
+401 TIEATNYKTVNG

-459 EDDYGYGDTETIAV
+459 EDDYGYGGTETI
-473 TPKDGVYTLDK
+473 TPNDGVYTLDK
-484 NTTYDYTI
+484 NTTYDYTV
-492 EADGYKKVTGSYKPS
+492 EADGYKKATGSYKPS

-535 KKQFGKEYTLRPKFA
+535 KKQFEKEYTLRPKFA

-653 TWDTIKGDNTDI
+653 TWDTIKGENTDSS
-665 GDVKSALTLPQCM
+665 DVKSALTLPQCI
-678 TNSARTAWSEITW
+678 TGNARTAWSEIAW
-691 SSSEPDVISLKEP
+691 SSSAPDVISLQKP
-704 EINAII
+704 DIDAINH
-710 NPVTGEI
+710 PMTGTV
-717 HAPAVDTEVT
+717 HAPTVDTEVT
-727 LTAIFT
+727 LTATFT
-733 ANDTLLNSNVESVND
+733 ANDILLNSNVESVKD
-748 FATYRKTFT
+748 FATYTKTFT

-944 IVADDQFDDPWIME
+944 IVADAQFDDPWIME

-1059 YKEGTKAAI
+1059 YKEGTKAAL

-1110 ITVRSYETAEADAEI
+1110 ITVRSYETAEADAAI

-1364 AATIKLNAKSIKLQ
+1364 VATIKLNAKSIKLQ

>member
-6 LMKRLS
+6 LMKRMS
-12 AIAMA
+12 AVAMA

-31 ADIDFSDGG
+31 ADIEFSDGR
-40 QETIEVQADTDEEAD
+40 QDAIEVQADTDGEAD
-55 AGFSAQN
+55 AELSVQN
-62 EESENAENLTIGDA
+62 EESADAENLTILGA
-76 SQDEISDTE
+76 SQDDTE
-85 VFSVEEDENA
+85 EFSVEGDENVT
-95 SDSDDIAAFS
+95 DSDDIAAFS
-105 DAESDTDS
+105 DAGSDADS
-113 DAEAKAAAEAWLKE
+113 DAEAKAAAEAYLKT
-127 NYVNDDDA
+127 NYIEKN
-135 AAKKIITNGGTGV
+135 KIITTGGNSV
-148 VKSNE
+148 VKSSD
-153 GKTYTIGLKTNGN
+153 GLSYFVGLKTPSGGGLSSLRLKYE
-166 GSDITSIGFRK
+166 GSSSSYKT
-177 LTKPYLSG
+177 G
-185 WYFDEAASEW
+185 WYFDEEASNW
-195 LNVKT
+195 LKIGSKKPATNASIGISK
-200 TPSNTRS
+200 
-207 VSMKERPTA
+207 RPATEK
-216 AQGDQSFNATLRLFA
+216 SFTATLRLFSA
-231 TGTAASVINDEAAAD
+231 DTSTDIINNVNEAST
-246 AAALAEQ
+246 AALATQ
-253 EFTITIKAA
+253 EFKITLESA

-288 VKLEKNWTAVSP
+288 IKLEKNWTAVSP

-312 EYTLTV
+312 GYTLTV

-324 DYKDSYFTFNPEE
+324 DYKDSYFTFNPTE
-337 ENTVKTVQL
+337 ENTVRTVQL
-346 KKKIIRNISFN
+346 QKKIIRNISFN
-357 VTDKATRNPIT
+357 VTDKSTGNTIT
-368 GSAVKVYKDGDWN
+368 GSTVTVKKAGDYLN
-381 SIKAEDD
+381 TIKAEDD

-401 TIEATNYKTVNS
+401 TIEATNYKTVNG

-459 EDDYGYGDTETIAV
+459 EDDYGYGGTETI
-473 TPKDGVYTLDK
+473 TPNDGVYTLDK
-484 NTTYDYTI
+484 NTTYDYTV
-492 EADGYKKVTGSYKPS
+492 EADGYKKATGSYKPS
-507 GDEENITVPVLMGAA
+507 GDEENITVPVLMEAA

-535 KKQFGKEYTLRPKFA
+535 KKQFDKEYTLRPKFA

-591 TINYNKADTPSSS
+591 TINYNKADTPNSS

-653 TWDTIKGDNTDI
+653 TWDTIKGENTDI
-665 GDVKSALTLPQCM
+665 GDVKSALTLPQCI
-678 TNSARTAWSEITW
+678 TGNARTAWSEIAW
-691 SSSEPDVISLKEP
+691 SSSEPDVISLKDP
-704 EINAII
+704 AINAII
-710 NPVTGEI
+710 YPVTGEI

-727 LTAIFT
+727 LTATFT
-733 ANDTLLNSNVESVND
+733 ANDTLLNSNVESVKD
-748 FATYRKTFT
+748 FATYTKTFT

-784 RIIDFNT
+784 RITDFNT
-791 KEAIDLSNCKSDLQ
+791 KEVVDLSNCKSDLQ
-805 LPRYTRIKDENQN
+805 LPRYTRIKDENGKP
-818 YVFENKE
+818 VFENKE

-848 SDNDVAGHLTVTFTR
+848 GDNDVTGHLTVTVTR
-863 GGVSVSKQIA
+863 GGVSASKQIA

-884 QAELDMMKAAKDN
+884 QAELKMMQAAKEN

-915 NLHAFQEM
+915 NLHPFQEM

-936 VDNKTGEG
+936 GENKTGEG
-944 IVADDQFDDPWIME
+944 IIPDSQFTDPWIME

-987 QIKISSVLSSERYGK
+987 QITISSVLSSERYGK

-1015 VYKQP
+1015 VYKQS
-1020 VEVVVTVKGT
+1020 VSVTVTVKGT
-1030 KEALASLPERI
+1030 KEALAALPDRI
-1041 TEAKELAA
+1041 KEAKELAEN
-1049 GIVEGTEPGQ
+1049 IVEGTEPGQ
-1059 YKEGTKAAI
+1059 YKEGTKAAL

-1076 DANAQTEEAASAV
+1076 DANAQTEETASAV

-1097 KAAKDAQNVTTAT
+1097 KAAKDAQNVNTAT
-1110 ITVRSYETAEADAEI
+1110 ITVRTHLASDPNGEL
-1125 RTFEV
+1125 RTVEV
-1130 TSGDAEK
+1130 TSKDAEK
-1137 YGYEKPEA
+1137 YGYEKPETV
-1145 KRNQVTITDALYK
+1145 RNQVTITDALYK

-1191 GAAVGTLVNNRFG
+1191 GAAVGMLVNNRFG

-1408 VNKKGVIKAGKK
+1408 VNKNGVIKAGKK

-1445 RVNTT
+1445 KVKTT
-1450 KIKGLKSKVSLKKGE
+1450 KISGLKSKVSMKKGE
-1465 KLTLKPAI
+1465 KFTLKPVI
-1473 SPLTSQDKVTYTS
+1473 SPLTSQEKVAYTS

-1493 VSKKGVITAKKKGTV
+1493 VNKKGVITAKKKGTV
-1508 KITVKSGKKSYT
+1508 KITVKSGKKSCT
-1520 VKVKVK
+1520 IKVKVK

>member
-40 QETIEVQADTDEEAD
+40 QETIEVEADTDEEAD
-55 AGFSAQN
+55 AGLSAQN
-62 EESENAENLTIGDA
+62 EESEDAENLTIGDA
-76 SQDEISDTE
+76 SQDETSDTE

-105 DAESDTDS
+105 DAESDTAS
-113 DAEAKAAAEAWLKE
+113 DAEAKVAAEKYLKT
-127 NYVNDDDA
+127 NYIEKN
-135 AAKKIITNGGTGV
+135 KIITTGGNSV
-148 VKSNE
+148 VKSSD
-153 GKTYTIGLKTNGN
+153 GLSYFVGLKTPSGGKLSSLRLKYE
-166 GSDITSIGFRK
+166 GSSSSYKT
-177 LTKPYLSG
+177 G
-185 WYFDEAASEW
+185 WYFDEEASNW
-195 LNVKT
+195 LNIGSKKPAT
-200 TPSNTRS
+200 NASIGIS
-207 VSMKERPTA
+207 KRPITEK
-216 AQGDQSFNATLRLFA
+216 SFTATLRLFSA
-231 TGTAASVINDEAAAD
+231 DTSTDIINNVNEAST
-246 AAALAEQ
+246 AALATQ
-253 EFTITIKAA
+253 EFKIILEPA

-268 TVKVVDADDNSDL
+268 TVKVVDADDHTIDL
-281 TTDGKTT
+281 TADATIELIDENWDKIS
-288 VKLEKNWTAVSP
+288 LE
-300 ETDGS
+300 DGS
-305 YKMEKGA
+305 YKMKKGVK
-312 EYTLTV
+312 YTLTV
-318 TRDGYI
+318 TRDGYL
-324 DYKDSYFTFNPEE
+324 DYKDSYFTFDPTE
-337 ENTVKTVQL
+337 ENTVRTVQL
-346 KKKIIRNISFN
+346 QKKIIRNISFN
-357 VTDKATRNPIT
+357 VTDKATGNPIT
-368 GSAVKVYKDGDWN
+368 GSAVTVKKDGDWN

-401 TIEATNYKTVNS
+401 TIEATNYKTVNG
-413 SITPDANKTIDIQME
+413 SITPDANKTIDIKME
-428 KDISKYNVTFKPVDF
+428 KDISEYQVTFKPVDF
-443 KGADIANAK
+443 KGADIAGATLT
-452 ISVTYEE
+452 VTYEE
-459 EDDYGYGDTETIAV
+459 EDDYGDPETV
-473 TPKDGVYTLDK
+473 TVIPKNGVYTLDK
-484 NTTYDYTI
+484 NTTYTYTVK
-492 EADGYKKVTGSYKPS
+492 ADGYKDVTGTYKPS
-507 GDEENITVPVLMGAA
+507 GDEETIVVPVLMGAA
-522 NVSEADQATVEAV
+522 DVSADDQATVDAV
-535 KKQFGKEYTLRPKFA
+535 KTQFDKDYILRPNYA
-550 SCKNICDF
+550 QDKNICEF
-558 VKTKIAKYDIAGA
+558 VKNKISKYNVANADK
-571 SDVNVYVASTDTPDV
+571 VNVYVASTEMPDV
-586 IATGG
+586 VAADG
-591 TINYNKADTPSSS
+591 TIHYIKADT
-604 LSGINSTNVSLVYIF
+604 LNTVTKINSKNVSLVYIF
-619 ELNGAFVKSGESRAT
+619 ELNGAYVKSESRTAT
-634 IGWDCDHYNA
+634 IGWDREHFNS
-644 KMSAEKDAL
+644 KMSGEKDVL
-653 TWDTIKGDNTDI
+653 TWDKIKGENTDSA
-665 GDVKSALTLPQCM
+665 DVKTYLTLPRCLS
-678 TNSARTAWSEITW
+678 TNANGAWSEISWT
-691 SSSEPDVISLKEP
+691 SSNEKVISIEK
-704 EINAII
+704 
-710 NPVTGEI
+710 TGWDSLIDPKKGVI
-717 HAPAVDTEVT
+717 HIPSVDTEVT
-727 LTAIFT
+727 LTATFV
-733 ANDTLLNSNVESVND
+733 ANDNVINTRVEKVAD
-748 FATYRKTFT
+748 FTTYTKTFT

-762 TGETGA
+762 NGETGA
-768 TEEELQKILNK
+768 TEAELQSILNK

-784 RIIDFNT
+784 QISDLNT
-791 KEAIDLSNCKSDLQ
+791 KVAVDLTNCKSDLQ
-805 LPRYTRIKDENQN
+805 LPRYTRIKDDKDE
-818 YVFENKE
+818 YVFNNKE

-848 SDNDVAGHLTVTFTR
+848 SDKDVTGNLIVTFTR
-863 GGVSVSKQIA
+863 DDVSVSKNIS

-923 ILDENGQ
+923 ILDKNGQ

-1059 YKEGTKAAI
+1059 YKEGTKAAL

-1327 NFVWNTTAKATV
+1327 NFVWNTIAKATV